1 MDSRHNRIPAGLAAV
16 GACLLAT
23 ALPAAAQEVPT
34 LRVKP
39 SPAPNEAEIAA
50 DTRARQERLLK
61 RMQQADYLFRNIC
74 RNCGGAIEGPH
85 AYDPFDPPSR
95 LAAGRAPVRPPTPA
109 ETPTEDGAAD

>member
-1 MDSRHNRIPAGLAAV
+1 MAPKTNCRIIGAALAAAV
-16 GACLLAT
+16 VLLAGS
-23 ALPAAAQEVPT
+23 ASAQEVPT

-39 SPAPNEAEIAA
+39 LPAPKEADIAA
-50 DTRARQERLLK
+50 ETQARQERLLK

-95 LAAGRAPVRPPTPA
+95 LAAGRAPAAPPPPD
-109 ETPTEDGAAD
+109 EGAPD